1 MQVTPITIRNSLL
14 QNMQTQYQ
22 TISQLQEE
30 ESTGQSFQVPSD
42 NPQAVT
48 SAMSLNAALTE
59 TTAYS
64 TAATSAQN
72 WLDVTSGA
80 LQNMQ
85 QLWQTMLSVTV
96 QASSNS
102 LTSTDRNALAHEVQ
116 QAQASFGQLL
126 NTQYEGTYIFGGY
139 SSQTA
144 PVPPAPSSMPAG
156 YTVSSIMLP
165 SGTTI
170 TPSAGAAITLVPGA
184 VITPPPSSTAMPT
197 SGTSLTLPSGT
208 TITLPSGS
216 TTTLSSSATMP
227 LQGASITSA
236 QSNLAAGTT
245 STINSD
251 GLTPLSETVLPSA
264 SQSTVFQIGQ
274 NAQVTINLTGN
285 ENAGQPTGSN
295 YLQTAYSALGQLAQA
310 ITGGA
315 SASQAM
321 LPALQADEGYLS
333 TAQSIVGGRMQRVT
347 QAQGQLTTLAQ
358 NLNQTIAQVSG
369 ANMTAVTVQLTQ
381 EEQAYQ
387 AALQSGA
394 QILSVSLLNY
404 IHP

>member
-102 LTSTDRNALAHEVQ
+102 LTSTDRNALAQEVQ

-165 SGTTI
+165 SGTTL
-170 TPSAGAAITLVPGA
+170 TSAGAAITLVPGA

-197 SGTSLTLPSGT
+197 SGTSLTLPPGT

-227 LQGASITSA
+227 LAGASVTSA
-236 QSNLAAGTT
+236 TSNAAGTVT
-245 STINSD
+245 TINSS
-251 GLTPLSETVLPSA
+251 GLTPLSETVLPSGG
-264 SQSTVFQIGQ
+264 QPTVFQIGQ
-274 NAQVTINLTGN
+274 DARVTINLTGN

-358 NLNQTIAQVSG
+358 NLNQTIAHVSG

>member
-22 TISQLQEE
+22 TINQLQEE

-42 NPQAVT
+42 NPQAAT
-48 SAMSLNAALTE
+48 STMSLNAALTE

-72 WLDVTSGA
+72 WLDVTGGA

-102 LTSTDRNALAHEVQ
+102 LTSTDRDALAQEVQ
-116 QAQASFGQLL
+116 QAQTSFGQLL

-144 PVPPAPSSMPAG
+144 PVPPAPGSMPAG

-165 SGTTI
+165 SGTTL
-170 TPSAGAAITLVPGA
+170 TSAGAAITLVPGA
-184 VITPPPSSTAMPT
+184 IITPPPSSTAMPT
-197 SGTSLTLPSGT
+197 SGTSLTLPPGT

-227 LQGASITSA
+227 LAGTSVTSA
-236 QSNLAAGTT
+236 MSNAAGTT
-245 STINSD
+245 ISTINSS
-251 GLTPLSETVLPSA
+251 GLTPLSETVLPSGG
-264 SQSTVFQIGQ
+264 QPTVFQIGQ

>member
-22 TISQLQEE
+22 TINQLQEE

-48 SAMSLNAALTE
+48 STMSLNAALTE

-102 LTSTDRNALAHEVQ
+102 LTSTDRNALAQEVQ
-116 QAQASFGQLL
+116 QAQTSFGQLL

-170 TPSAGAAITLVPGA
+170 TSTAGAAITLVPGA

-197 SGTSLTLPSGT
+197 SGTSLTLPPGT
-208 TITLPSGS
+208 TITLPTGS

-227 LQGASITSA
+227 LAGASVTSA
-236 QSNLAAGTT
+236 TSNAAGTV
-245 STINSD
+245 STINSS

-264 SQSTVFQIGQ
+264 GQPTVFQIGQ

-321 LPALQADEGYLS
+321 LPALQTDEGYLS